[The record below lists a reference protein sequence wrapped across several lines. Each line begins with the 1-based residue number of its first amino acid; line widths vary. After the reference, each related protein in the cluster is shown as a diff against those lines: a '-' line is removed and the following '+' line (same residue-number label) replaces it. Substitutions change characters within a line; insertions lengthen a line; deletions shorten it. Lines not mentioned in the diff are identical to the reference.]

1 MQTGQSVSVIPGA
14 QTIPSCTVAQLLV
27 QYLIAEGVTKIF
39 GIPGG
44 AAVWLMDE
52 LKKHA
57 DQIEFVICRHESGA
71 AYMADGHA
79 RATGGLGVVL
89 TTSGP
94 GATNAVSGAMNAQ
107 ASNVSLLVITGEVPE
122 KYFGQGYLQEG
133 TDAKLDVNV
142 IFRNAV
148 ESSAM
153 ISSPSNFQTLFQQAL
168 RNARSLPNRAA
179 HISLPNDVAG
189 TCISPP
195 PTKPTPSSY
204 QARAACADPKA
215 LQASLHELLE
225 ARRPLLFLGNGS
237 RAALASPERL
247 RAFTEFVDRFGIP
260 VMTTPDAKG
269 IFPETHELSLR
280 NYGMCASAWPDLYIK
295 PLGDPDHYDALMVL
309 GSTLG
314 ELATTTAASNPYDKA
329 LLPMQ
334 HFIQLDLDAD
344 VIGRDFPVTRGV
356 IGEIGASLDVLL
368 AHAHQHHHPDPAKV
382 DERKAFIREIKR
394 SHTAWADPAG
404 RDSNTAPVHPAAMI
418 RVINEHVKEGEI
430 FIDAGNCVGWSL
442 NCLVVDPPVRYQSA
456 LAMGPMGF
464 GVAAVVGGKMALPDQ
479 PCLAIVG
486 DNPVKFKNQAH
497 APASEGLPADEW
509 NEHPAPQL
517 MVNEAHRLL
526 LQMHGVQDHP
536 NLQPYAAAYRDW
548 GDDPFGGGANF
559 WPQHVESYDVGH
571 RIIHP
576 VSNVPVYICGEAY
589 SHAQGWVEGALATA
603 EEMLQSHL
611 GLNPPPYLQAA
622 PVDASPDSTTKVK

>member
-27 QYLIAEGVTKIF
+27 QYLLAEGVTKVF

-44 AAVWLMDE
+44 AAVWLMEE

-189 TCISPP
+189 TCINPP

-225 ARRPLLFLGNGS
+225 ARRPLIFLGNGT

-269 IFPETHELSLR
+269 IFPESHEMSLR

-329 LLPMQ
+329 LLPTQ
-334 HFIQLDLDAD
+334 HFIQLDLDAG

-368 AHAHQHHHPDPAKV
+368 THAHQHHKPDPAKV
-382 DERKAFIREIKR
+382 DERKAFIRQIKQ

-404 RDSNTAPVHPAAMI
+404 RDSNAAPTHPAAMV
-418 RVINEHVKEGEI
+418 RVINEVVKDGEI

-442 NCLVVDPPVRYQSA
+442 NNLVVDPPVRYQSA

-464 GVAAVVGGKMALPDQ
+464 GVAAVVGGKMAQPDK
-479 PCLAIVG
+479 PSVAIVG
-486 DNPVKFKNQAH
+486 DGAFMMHGAEVSTAAQYRTGAVWVVLYDNDLSMVSQGMAQL
-497 APASEGLPADEW
+497 LP
-509 NEHPAPQL
+509 PAPSW
-517 MVNEAHRLL
+517 
-526 LQMHGVQDHP
+526 QDYYKLGAPDLVLFSQGLGADAVAITPDQGPDVFRTALVKALESAQTSGKPQVIVVHIDTQPSPPYGWPVLPIP
-536 NLQPYAAAYRDW
+536 NCTLP
-548 GDDPFGGGANF
+548 PSSTTGGA
-559 WPQHVESYDVGH
+559 S
-571 RIIHP
+571 
-576 VSNVPVYICGEAY
+576 S
-589 SHAQGWVEGALATA
+589 L
-603 EEMLQSHL
+603 
-611 GLNPPPYLQAA
+611 
-622 PVDASPDSTTKVK
+622 